1 MKPESLRL
9 PCIPLRD
16 MVLFPR
22 MISPVFVSRGRALA
36 TVESLPQDA
45 RRMIVALQT
54 DLREE
59 EPEPPRGLHRT
70 GTVADILQYT
80 RLSDGTVKVLL
91 EGAAR
96 CRLEGFRAEGDAL
109 WATATIVREPAGDPV
124 DLGARCRALLARFE
138 DYLRVNHRVPHE
150 AYASVEALE
159 EPAAIAD
166 GVAANVPFK
175 LADKQRLLEEADP
188 AARLGALA
196 ALLESEI
203 ELLKVE
209 RRLRSRVRRQM
220 DRSQKEFFL
229 TEQLKAIQRELGQ
242 SEGLFAEGEELRR
255 KAKEVKLP
263 AEVAEKVEKE
273 IKRLEMMTPLS
284 AEASVVRAYVE
295 WLLDVPWARETR
307 DRNDLAAARAVLDQD
322 HYGLKKVKER
332 ILEHMAVKILN
343 QAMRGPILC
352 FVGPPGVGKTSL
364 GKSIA
369 NALGRKFVRV
379 SLGGVRDEAEIRGH
393 RRTYIGSLPGRVI
406 QSMKRAGTVN
416 PVFMLDEVDKMNA
429 DFRGD
434 PSSALLEALDPEQ
447 NKNFSD
453 HYLEVDYDLSR
464 VLFITTANTTDPI
477 PSPLLD
483 RMEVIHLPGYT
494 YEEKLEI
501 ARRFLIPR
509 QLAENGLKAGQ
520 LEFASGA
527 VSRLIREYTREAG
540 VRSLEREIGTLCR
553 KVARRRVEERRK
565 APRKAGGERARKRAR
580 ADVRLGPAGL
590 EEYLG
595 APRYFPDRPET
606 RAGVG
611 VATGLAWTPSGGALL
626 PVEVSVLDGKG
637 QLILTGKL
645 GEVMKESAQAALSWL
660 RARTREL
667 GIPPDFHEKRDLH
680 IHLPEGAVPK
690 DGPSAGITMA
700 LAMASALTGRKVRH
714 DAAMSGEVTLRG
726 RVLAVGAVKEK
737 LLAARRGGIPRV
749 LLPRENEKDV
759 REIEAD
765 SPLGLEIAFVESMDE
780 VVRACL
786 LPLARQRRAP
796 EAPKAKAPAGARRL
810 APGREASRPKAA
822 APARRKGGV
831 RRPDQPPR

>member
-1 MKPESLRL
+1 MKPEAVHL
-9 PCIPLRD
+9 PCLPLRD

-22 MISPVFVSRGRALA
+22 MISPIFVSRGRALA
-36 TVESLPQDA
+36 TVEAIPPDV
-45 RRMIVALQT
+45 RRVIAVLQR

-59 EPEPPRGLHRT
+59 EPEPPKGFHRV
-70 GTVADILQYT
+70 GTVAEIVQLM
-80 RLSDGTVKVLL
+80 RLSDGTAKVLL
-91 EGAAR
+91 EGTAR
-96 CRLEGFRAEGDAL
+96 CRIEGFQPEGEAL
-109 WATATIVREPAGDPV
+109 WATASLVREPEGDPV
-124 DLGARCRALLARFE
+124 ELEARCRALLARFE
-138 DYLRVNHRVPHE
+138 DYLRVNHRIPHE
-150 AYASVEALE
+150 AYASVEALG

-166 GVAANVPFK
+166 GVAANVSFK

-188 AARLGALA
+188 AARLVSLA
-196 ALLESEI
+196 TLLENEI

-209 RRLRSRVRRQM
+209 RRLRTRVRRQM

-284 AEASVVRAYVE
+284 AEASVVRSYVE
-295 WLLDVPWARETR
+295 WLLDVPWTQETR
-307 DRNDLAAARAVLDQD
+307 DRHDLAAARAVLDQD
-322 HYGLKKVKER
+322 HFGLKKVKER
-332 ILEHMAVKILN
+332 ILEHIAVKILN
-343 QAMRGPILC
+343 QAIRGPILC

-406 QSMKRAGTVN
+406 QSMKRAGTAN
-416 PVFMLDEVDKMNA
+416 PVFMLDEVDKMSA

-464 VLFITTANTTDPI
+464 VFFITTANTTDAI
-477 PSPLLD
+477 PTPLLD
-483 RMEVIHLPGYT
+483 RMEVIHIPGYT
-494 YEEKLEI
+494 YEEKMEI
-501 ARRFLIPR
+501 ARRFLLPR
-509 QLAENGLKAGQ
+509 QVAENGLKPEQ
-520 LEFASGA
+520 LVVAPEA
-527 VSRLIREYTREAG
+527 VARLIHEYTREAG

-553 KVARRRVEERRK
+553 KVARGLVEEGKNGGRQAKGGAKR
-565 APRKAGGERARKRAR
+565 PRGAARLQPG
-580 ADVRLGPAGL
+580 DL
-590 EEYLG
+590 EKHLG
-595 APRYFPDRPET
+595 APRYFPERPET

-626 PVEVSVLDGKG
+626 PVEVSVLEGKG

-645 GEVMKESAQAALSWL
+645 GDVMKESAGAALSWL

-667 GIPPDFHEKRDLH
+667 GIPADFHEKRDIH

-737 LLAARRGGIPRV
+737 LLAARRGGLPRV
-749 LLPRENEKDV
+749 VLPRENEKDV
-759 REIEAD
+759 REIEVD
-765 SPLGLEIAFVESMDE
+765 SPLGLEVAFVESMDE

-786 LPLARQRRAP
+786 LPVARQKKAP
-796 EAPKAKAPAGARRL
+796 EAPKAGAPAGARRL
-810 APGREASRPKAA
+810 APGASRPAKAA
-822 APARRKGGV
+822 VPARRKGGG
-831 RRPDQPPR
+831 RRPAQPPR

>member
-1 MKPESLRL
+1 
-9 PCIPLRD
+9 

-22 MISPVFVSRGRALA
+22 MISPVFISRGRALA
-36 TVESLPQDA
+36 TVEAIPPDV
-45 RRMIVALQT
+45 RRVVAVLQR

-59 EPEPPRGLHRT
+59 EPEPPKGFHRI
-70 GTVADILQYT
+70 GVIAEIVQSL

-91 EGAAR
+91 EGAER
-96 CRLEGFRAEGDAL
+96 CRIEGFRAEGEAM
-109 WATATIVREPAGDPV
+109 WAAASPVREPAGDPV
-124 DLGARCRALLARFE
+124 ELGARCRTLLARFE
-138 DYLRVNHRVPHE
+138 DYLRVNHRIPHE

-159 EPAAIAD
+159 GPAAIAD
-166 GVAANVPFK
+166 GIAANVPFK

-188 AARLGALA
+188 AARIAALA
-196 ALLESEI
+196 GLLEGEI

-209 RRLRSRVRRQM
+209 RRLRSRVQRQM

-255 KAKEVKLP
+255 KAKEVELP
-263 AEVAEKVEKE
+263 PEVAEKVEKE

-284 AEASVVRAYVE
+284 AEASVVRSYVE
-295 WLLDVPWARETR
+295 WLLDVPWTRETR
-307 DRNDLAAARAVLDQD
+307 DHDDLIAARAVLDQD

-332 ILEHMAVKILN
+332 ILEHIAVKILN
-343 QAMRGPILC
+343 QAIRGPILC

-364 GKSIA
+364 GRSIA
-369 NALGRKFVRV
+369 SALGRKFVRV

-416 PVFMLDEVDKMNA
+416 PVFMLDEVDKMSA

-447 NKNFSD
+447 NKSFSD

-464 VLFITTANTTDPI
+464 VFFITTANTTDPI

-494 YEEKLEI
+494 DEEKMEI
-501 ARRFLIPR
+501 ARRFLAPR
-509 QLAENGLKAGQ
+509 QLAENGLRPGQ
-520 LEFASGA
+520 LDLLPETLA
-527 VSRLIREYTREAG
+527 RLIHEYTREAG
-540 VRSLEREIGTLCR
+540 VRGLEREIGTLCR
-553 KVARRRVEERRK
+553 KVARNRVERRASAPK
-565 APRKAGGERARKRAR
+565 APKGKGKGKAREAPI
-580 ADVRLGPAGL
+580 RLAPGDL
-590 EEYLG
+590 EAHLG
-595 APRYFPDRPET
+595 APRYFPERPET

-611 VATGLAWTPSGGALL
+611 VATGLAWTPSGGLLL
-626 PVEVSVLDGKG
+626 PVEVSVMDGKG
-637 QLILTGKL
+637 HLILTGKL
-645 GEVMKESAQAALSWL
+645 GDVMKESAQAALSWL
-660 RARTREL
+660 RARAREL
-667 GIPPDFHEKRDLH
+667 GIPADFHEKRDIH

-726 RVLAVGAVKEK
+726 RVLCVGAVKEK

-749 LLPRENEKDV
+749 VLPRENEKDV

-765 SPLGLEIAFVESMDE
+765 SPLGLEITFVESMDE

-786 LPLARQRRAP
+786 LPLRQKKGA
-796 EAPKAKAPAGARRL
+796 EAPLKAGRLPAGA
-810 APGREASRPKAA
+810 GRAHPA
-822 APARRKGGV
+822 APARRKGGG
-831 RRPDQPPR
+831 RRPAQPAR

>member
-1 MKPESLRL
+1 
-9 PCIPLRD
+9 

-22 MISPVFVSRGRALA
+22 MISPIFVSRGRALA
-36 TVESLPQDA
+36 TVESIPPDV
-45 RRMIVALQT
+45 RRVVAVLQQ

-59 EPEPPRGLHRT
+59 EPEPPKGFHRI
-70 GTVADILQYT
+70 GTVAEIVQSM
-80 RLSDGTVKVLL
+80 RLSDGTAKVLL
-91 EGAAR
+91 EGVER
-96 CRLEGFRAEGDAL
+96 CRLEEFQPEGEAL
-109 WATATIVREPAGDPV
+109 WATATPVREVAGDPV
-124 DLGARCRALLARFE
+124 EQEARCRALLARFE
-138 DYLRVNHRVPHE
+138 DYLRVNHRIPHE

-166 GVAANVPFK
+166 GIAANVSFK

-188 AARLGALA
+188 SARMVSLA
-196 ALLESEI
+196 TLLEGEI

-209 RRLRSRVRRQM
+209 RRLRTRVRRQM

-242 SEGLFAEGEELRR
+242 SDGLFAEGEELRR
-255 KAKEVKLP
+255 KAKKVKLSI
-263 AEVAEKVEKE
+263 EVAEKVDKE

-284 AEASVVRAYVE
+284 AEASVVRSYVE
-295 WLLDVPWARETR
+295 WLLDVPWTQETR
-307 DRNDLAAARAVLDQD
+307 DRHDLAAARAVLDQD
-322 HYGLKKVKER
+322 HFGLKKVKER
-332 ILEHMAVKILN
+332 ILEHIAVKILN
-343 QAMRGPILC
+343 QAIRGPILC

-364 GKSIA
+364 GRSIA

-406 QSMKRAGTVN
+406 QSMKRAGTLN
-416 PVFMLDEVDKMNA
+416 PVFMLDEVDKMSA

-447 NKNFSD
+447 NRNFSD

-464 VLFITTANTTDPI
+464 VFFITTANTTDAI
-477 PSPLLD
+477 PTPLLD
-483 RMEVIHLPGYT
+483 RMEVIHIPGYT
-494 YEEKLEI
+494 YEEKMEI
-501 ARRFLIPR
+501 AKRFLLPR
-509 QLAENGLKAGQ
+509 QLTENGLKPGQ
-520 LEFASGA
+520 LEVAPETVA
-527 VSRLIREYTREAG
+527 RLIHEYTREAG

-553 KVARRRVEERRK
+553 KVARGLVEKGGGARRK
-565 APRKAGGERARKRAR
+565 AKGGAKPSRGT
-580 ADVRLGPAGL
+580 VRLRPGDL
-590 EEYLG
+590 EKHLG
-595 APRYFPDRPET
+595 APRYFPERPET

-611 VATGLAWTPSGGALL
+611 VATGLAWTPAGGALL
-626 PVEVSVLDGKG
+626 PVEVSVMDGKG
-637 QLILTGKL
+637 ALILTGKL
-645 GEVMKESAQAALSWL
+645 GEVMKESARAALSWL
-660 RARTREL
+660 RARARDL
-667 GIPPDFHEKRDLH
+667 GIPADFHEKRDIH

-749 LLPRENEKDV
+749 VLPCDNEKDV

-786 LPLARQRRAP
+786 LPLPRQQKTAGAKP
-796 EAPKAKAPAGARRL
+796 AAKAARL
-810 APGREASRPKAA
+810 AP
-822 APARRKGGV
+822 
-831 RRPDQPPR
+831 